1 MTAVTE
7 FANLS
12 LAEVR
17 PGMLS
22 GSAFDKSKLGP
33 STVNPVLCT
42 PAAAFACPELVEG
55 FAQLAVAAA
64 EVYHATQ
71 ALANG

>member
-1 MTAVTE
+1 MNAVTE

-12 LAEVR
+12 LAEVS

-22 GSAFDKSKLGP
+22 GAAFDRSKLGP
-33 STVNPVLCT
+33 SAVNPVLCT
-42 PAAAFACPELVEG
+42 PTVVATPEIIEG
-55 FAQLAVAAA
+55 FVQLCVAAA

-71 ALANG
+71 ALTHS